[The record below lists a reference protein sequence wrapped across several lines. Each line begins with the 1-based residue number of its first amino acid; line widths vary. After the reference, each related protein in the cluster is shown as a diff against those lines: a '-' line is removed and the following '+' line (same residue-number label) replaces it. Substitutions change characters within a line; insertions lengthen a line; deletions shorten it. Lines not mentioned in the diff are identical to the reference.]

1 MTERLTKSATR
12 NIFYG
17 GSAFFLVVFVALT
30 VHSHF
35 YMITHQHRRC
45 RR

>member
-17 GSAFFLVVFVALT
+17 GSAFFLMVFAALT
-30 VHSHF
+30 VHSHL
-35 YMITHQHRRC
+35 YMTRTSARRTP
-45 RR
+45 